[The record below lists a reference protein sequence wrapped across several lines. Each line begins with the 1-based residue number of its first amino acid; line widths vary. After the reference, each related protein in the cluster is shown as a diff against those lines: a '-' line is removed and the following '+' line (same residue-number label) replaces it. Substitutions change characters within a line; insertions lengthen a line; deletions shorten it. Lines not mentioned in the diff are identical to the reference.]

1 MAEKTKDSEGVKMVE
16 KTKEVELFPLRER
29 SILQAETEEERK
41 QRLDID
47 HKVLMVKT
55 LEVVKDI
62 YKGDFEL
69 LKHLSI
75 DLEDAGV
82 KKQLELAKLEVTL
95 NRFGDLEDANSI
107 AKILVAQ
114 IKKEAKEGGIEITIP
129 EMGSLNK
136 LLSQLKQ

>member
-114 IKKEAKEGGIEITIP
+114 IKKEAKEGGIEITVP